1 MHTKENWFLFSA
13 SRCTCTVFSQGH
25 VTDRQTDG
33 RTAALFIVLLRA
45 KAPLPLPDDTNAS
58 TTSMVLLLAHHSQTH
73 GADCIRYIREEMA
86 RDVGDGL
93 RSRDMQEAML
103 QSARVVVV
111 VDA

>member
-13 SRCTCTVFSQGH
+13 SPCTCTVFSQGH

-58 TTSMVLLLAHHSQTH
+58 TTSMVLLLTHHSQTH
-73 GADCIRYIREEMA
+73 GVDCIRYIREEMA
-86 RDVGDGL
+86 RDDGDGL
-93 RSRDMQEAML
+93 RSRHAAAML
-103 QSARVVVV
+103 QSVRVVVV
-111 VDA
+111 VNA